1 MSLENIFYKNF
12 SFSKMYC
19 AQTNKYI
26 NRGQTRKIT
35 KQKALGSSEVT
46 SLSLVTTYPIM
57 EFEWKQNWNG

>member
-1 MSLENIFYKNF
+1 
-12 SFSKMYC
+12 MYC

-35 KQKALGSSEVT
+35 KQKALASSEVT

-57 EFEWKQNWNG
+57 EFEWKQSWNG